1 MSTAPAQPTSAC
13 VILGCPNLT
22 APQTA
27 ASDLRL
33 TLRHE
38 RAFWRYQPGK
48 ATGPVIVDRCLVI
61 YMATIHGNALALVKW
76 QLVLG

>member
-1 MSTAPAQPTSAC
+1 M
-13 VILGCPNLT
+13 
-22 APQTA
+22 
-27 ASDLRL
+27 
-33 TLRHE
+33 RHE

-61 YMATIHGNALALVKW
+61 YMATIHGNSLALVKW